1 MKLKKIYSEI
11 FPLKGFTALTIFP
24 SVFVRKDRAE
34 KFTAKVE
41 RHETTHA
48 LQQIELTI
56 VGLILATIS
65 LIFGYG
71 WWSLLFLPLFFWIYG
86 LEWLIK
92 LPFCKFDTL
101 RAYMSISTEQEAY
114 EHQDEF
120 GYNNVRKHFAFLKFL
135 FTIKPVEK

>member
-1 MKLKKIYSEI
+1 MDMEVVYRKH
-11 FPLKGFTALTIFP
+11 FPFKGFTALTIFQF
-24 SVFVRKDRAE
+24 VFVRKDRVE

-41 RHETTHA
+41 RHENTHA

-65 LIFGYG
+65 LILGYG

-114 EHQDEF
+114 EHQDEI
-120 GYNNVRKHFAFLKFL
+120 GYNHVRKHYAFAKYI
-135 FTIKPVEK
+135 FTIKPKEK

>member
-1 MKLKKIYSEI
+1 MKMKKIYNKI
-11 FPLKGFTALTIFP
+11 IPFKGFTALTVWPFI
-24 SVFVRKDRAE
+24 FVRNGKTLTNRG
-34 KFTAKVE
+34 E

-48 LQQIELTI
+48 LQQIELAI

-71 WWSLLFLPLFFWIYG
+71 WWSLLFLPLFFWLYA
-86 LEWLIK
+86 LEFLVK

-120 GYNNVRKHFAFLKFL
+120 GYNNVRKHFAFSKFL

>member
-1 MKLKKIYSEI
+1 MELKKIYSEI
-11 FPLKGFTALTIFP
+11 FPLKGFTAATIFHF
-24 SVFVRKDRAE
+24 VFVRNDRA
-34 KFTAKVE
+34 KNFTAKVE

-56 VGLILATIS
+56 VGLILASIF
-65 LIFGYG
+65 LICGYG

-120 GYNNVRKHFAFLKFL
+120 GYNNVRKHFAWIRYL